1 MYSIYIGELLVGFV
15 IIVLGAKFFTNGI
28 EWLGRKLNLTR
39 GAVGSILAAVGTA
52 LPESIIPVVAIFL
65 GAGAVGHEVGI
76 GAILG
81 APFMLGTLAL
91 VMTGVAAVSCR
102 ERAYRHQLQV
112 GGAVRRDLF
121 FFLILYP
128 VAVGAAYLPPL
139 GRHVAAAYLVIT
151 YVYFVYR
158 TFTRGKR
165 FEEDEDLEPLL
176 LARNSEEPSIWPI
189 AGQIALSLA
198 AIVVGAKVFVDGVTD
213 VALSLGVPAF
223 IFSLLI
229 APVAT
234 ELPEKLNS
242 FIWVRN
248 QKDTLAVGNITGA
261 MVFQGSLIPAFGMTA
276 TSWRLTEAAFLSA
289 GLAFASAAIL
299 YAFVRVKGNLPAWLL
314 LSMGGGFYLLFIA
327 GVLAGIR

>member
-1 MYSIYIGELLVGFV
+1 MVICIAELLASFV
-15 IIVLGAKFFTNGI
+15 IIVLGAKFFTNGV
-28 EWLGRKLNLTR
+28 EWLGRRLNLTR

-91 VMTGVAAVSCR
+91 VITGVAALSCR
-102 ERAYRHQLQV
+102 DRADRWHLQTS
-112 GGAVRRDLF
+112 GAVRRDLL
-121 FFLILYP
+121 FFLLLYP
-128 VAVGAAYLPPL
+128 VAVGAAYLPPW
-139 GRHVAAAYLVIT
+139 GRYAAAAYLVLV
-151 YVYFVYR
+151 YVYFVYQ

-165 FEEDEDLEPLL
+165 LGQEEDLEPLL
-176 LARNSEEPSIWPI
+176 LARNSEEPSLWPI
-189 AGQIALSLA
+189 AGQILLSLA
-198 AIVVGAKVFVDGVTD
+198 AIVIGAKIFVDGVTD
-213 VALSLGVPAF
+213 IALSLGIPAF

-242 FIWVRN
+242 VIWVREG
-248 QKDTLAVGNITGA
+248 KDSLALGNITGA

-276 TSWRLTEAAFLSA
+276 TAWRLTEAAFLSA
-289 GLAFASAAIL
+289 TLAFVSAAIL
-299 YAFVRVKGNLPAWLL
+299 YTCTRVKGQLPAWLL
-314 LSMGGGFYLLFIA
+314 LAVGGGFYALFIA
-327 GVLAGIR
+327 GVLAGVR